1 METFFGHPI
10 HELMAITFI
19 AMPYALIIEIP
30 HNSRPAANSA
40 VGSMIGNPLT
50 LFLEFKTKLSSV
62 ITPPPLSKARYLNAS
77 MLILIIDLYVYTLC
91 CVSKSSAMLEWV
103 ADYDTAES
111 TPPIRHCA
119 Y

>member
-19 AMPYALIIEIP
+19 ATDLVALKVEFAEQSKELTNRCMVSRDLQGSSTIGARLPSQMAIMF
-30 HNSRPAANSA
+30 NSRPAANSA

-77 MLILIIDLYVYTLC
+77 MLIL
-91 CVSKSSAMLEWV
+91 
-103 ADYDTAES
+103 
-111 TPPIRHCA
+111 RQ
-119 Y
+119 